1 MNLALRLLN
10 LILFI
15 LFTLFF
21 MKVNLFN
28 ITVTLILFS
37 FLNSFILK
45 KKNIELDMELLLF
58 QIITSFYFERISI
71 FDWRE
76 VPEQVFSNY
85 DYIKF
90 LFLFFFILF
99 VFYLKNKKG
108 KFFLKFYFYITS
120 FYLVFFENILNLNI
134 LSGAGFFISGYN
146 ALFSYYMIDIFYIA
160 ILVFFPSKFYDKKFL
175 LIYLYIIL
183 CMLIRYKT
191 NYF

>member
-58 QIITSFYFERISI
+58 QIITSFYIERISI

-99 VFYLKNKKG
+99 VFYLKNKKD

-175 LIYLYIIL
+175 LI
-183 CMLIRYKT
+183 
-191 NYF
+191 

>member
-58 QIITSFYFERISI
+58 QIITSFYIERISI

-99 VFYLKNKKG
+99 V
-108 KFFLKFYFYITS
+108 FYFYITS